1 LENSLVCFY
10 HPDKPAIGL
19 CKHCQ
24 RGLCSDCA
32 ELVNDSLACKNRHE
46 EQVHALEEMTK
57 QNILK
62 SKRTR
67 SDYLRNTIFYGTVGM
82 LFSAFG
88 VSQIRWLGLQA
99 VVYAVIG
106 LALLYAA
113 LANYL
118 ESRKYK

>member
-1 LENSLVCFY
+1 MNCFY
-10 HPDKPAIGL
+10 HPNSPAIGV

-24 RGLCSDCA
+24 RGLCSECA
-32 ELVNDSLACKNRHE
+32 ALVDDSLACKDRHE
-46 EQVHALEEMTK
+46 EQVRAFEEMTR

-62 SKRTR
+62 SQRTR
-67 SDYLRNTIFYGTVGM
+67 SDYVRNTIFYGIVGV
-82 LFSAFG
+82 LFTAFG
-88 VSQIRWLGLQA
+88 ISQLRWLGLQA
-99 VVYAVIG
+99 VVYTFIG

>member
-1 LENSLVCFY
+1 MLV
-10 HPDKPAIGL
+10 D
-19 CKHCQ
+19 
-24 RGLCSDCA
+24 D
-32 ELVNDSLACKNRHE
+32 VLACKDRHE
-46 EQVHALEEMTK
+46 EQVREWGEMTE

-62 SKRTR
+62 SRRTR
-67 SDYLRNTIFYGTVGM
+67 SDYLRNATFYGFVGL
-82 LFSAFG
+82 LFTAFG
-88 VSQIRWLGLQA
+88 ISQIQWLGIQG

>member
-1 LENSLVCFY
+1 MNCFY
-10 HPDKPAIGL
+10 HPDKPALGL

-32 ELVNDSLACKNRHE
+32 TLVDDSLACKNRHE
-46 EQVHALEEMTK
+46 GQVYALEEMTRL
-57 QNILK
+57 NVLK

-67 SDYLRNTIFYGTVGM
+67 SDYIRNTVFYGTVGL
-82 LFSAFG
+82 LFTAFG
-88 VSQIRWLGLQA
+88 ISQLQWLGLQA
-99 VVYAVIG
+99 IVYAVIG
-106 LALLYAA
+106 LALLWAA

>member
-1 LENSLVCFY
+1 MICFY
-10 HPDKPAIGL
+10 HPDKPAIGV

-32 ELVNDSLACKNRHE
+32 ALVDDVLVCNGRHE
-46 EQVHALEEMTK
+46 GQVRALEEMTQ

-67 SDYLRNTIFYGTVGM
+67 SDYFRNTVFYGIVGL
-82 LFSAFG
+82 LFTAFG
-88 VSQIRWLGLQA
+88 VSQIQWLGLQGI
-99 VVYAVIG
+99 VYAVIG

>member
-1 LENSLVCFY
+1 MVCYY
-10 HPDKPAIGL
+10 HPDKPVVGI

-32 ELVNDSLACKNRHE
+32 ALVDDVLACKNHHE
-46 EQVHALEEMTK
+46 EQVHALEEMTE

-67 SDYLRNTIFYGTVGM
+67 SDYLRNTVFYGTVGL
-82 LFSAFG
+82 LFTAFG
-88 VSQIRWLGLQA
+88 ISQIQWLGLQG

-106 LALLYAA
+106 LALLWAA

>member
-1 LENSLVCFY
+1 MVCFY

-19 CKHCQ
+19 CKYCQ

-32 ELVNDSLACKNRHE
+32 ISVEDVLACKGRHA
-46 EQVHALEEMTK
+46 EQVHMLEEMTK

-67 SDYLRNTIFYGTVGM
+67 SDYYRNTIFYGTVGL
-82 LFSAFG
+82 LFTAFG
-88 VSQIRWLGLQA
+88 VSQIQWLGLQGI
-99 VVYAVIG
+99 VYAVIG